1 MHPYVVVAADR
12 TAAYAAVA
20 GYQHSFNR
28 LDLPPYPSY
37 AILEKK
43 LNMSIGETMGFGAE

>member
-1 MHPYVVVAADR
+1 MRPLVMATDR
-12 TAAYAAVA
+12 IASNAAVA
-20 GYQHSFNR
+20 VRCFSFNR